1 MGRLPGERHGLDVA
15 EQAELHARVAALL
28 GSFEAHGA
36 PNDPG
41 LGDQAATL
49 TRTAAVICASM
60 AWISSQAAL
69 TFSSLQFSARAAV
82 FT

>member
-1 MGRLPGERHGLDVA
+1 
-15 EQAELHARVAALL
+15 
-28 GSFEAHGA
+28 
-36 PNDPG
+36 
-41 LGDQAATL
+41 
-49 TRTAAVICASM
+49 VICASM